1 MIIYND
7 FESEKS
13 ISNDYLIQNN
23 NLDYTQY
30 ENDYEYECYSD
41 DVFLSEGNL
50 IDNIGIKIY
59 PNPSSNI
66 LHISSEVDVVEL
78 KILDLNGKIILNPL
92 PSNKVDISSLKNGI
106 YLLKVNNSFIKV
118 LKN

>member
-1 MIIYND
+1 M
-7 FESEKS
+7 
-13 ISNDYLIQNN
+13 
-23 NLDYTQY
+23 
-30 ENDYEYECYSD
+30 
-41 DVFLSEGNL
+41 FLSEGNL
-50 IDNIGIKIY
+50 INNIGIKIY